1 MHAKRNQK
9 RYHQLI
15 FSEVFIESIRS
26 HKLDSD
32 IPYLT
37 TGTSDTTNTNKNL
50 IHNVTRANAWQNTY
64 SWILIQSGTITKTSK
79 TVPFL
84 FLKNWRKKRLLHVKE
99 PKRAWDVIMTSPV
112 KFAFKRLRKHLGKQ
126 FSALNFYWR
135 YKPKE
140 SNKWKGNEHIE
151 FKIT

>member
-15 FSEVFIESIRS
+15 FSEVLIESIRS
-26 HKLDSD
+26 HKLDID

-64 SWILIQSGTITKTSK
+64 SWILIQNRTIKKTSK

-84 FLKNWRKKRLLHVKE
+84 FLKNWRKKGCSAACKGTKTSMGRDHDLSSKICLQKTETTSGQTVQCFKLLLTLQTQRVKQM
-99 PKRAWDVIMTSPV
+99 KR
-112 KFAFKRLRKHLGKQ
+112 KRTQ
-126 FSALNFYWR
+126 WV
-135 YKPKE
+135 
-140 SNKWKGNEHIE
+140 
-151 FKIT
+151 